1 MRTRGAHVTAVMW
14 PAASPSGTAPQVLF
28 PDADIRAGGT
38 IVFGMTKIRVL
49 VADDDATMRETLAN
63 LIEQQDTLE
72 LTALAADAGEAI
84 ELAALRRPDVA
95 LLDVKMP
102 NGGGPR
108 AAREIRARSPE
119 TRVVVLSAHEDEQS
133 IREMLAEGATGYLVK
148 GAPVEDIL
156 RAIHDAG
163 EGGVVLSGSV
173 TTLVTRQLA
182 TRLGRER
189 EATASQREAATRIQ
203 RVLDGDDPFSMVF
216 QRIVDLR
223 GGRIVGYEALA
234 RFAGEP
240 SRPPDVWFREAAEV
254 GLGLELERLAVCKA
268 LERLSSLAPELFL
281 SVNASPELVTS
292 AGFLTALEGAATDRI
307 VVEITEHAPVH
318 DYARLARALDVLRD
332 RGVRVAIDDAGAGF
346 ASLRHI
352 LELAP
357 NFIKLDLSITR
368 DICTRQASRSLAAA
382 LVTFAHGIDAM
393 LIAEGVETTEQL
405 GALDLLGVPLA
416 QGYYLGRPE
425 SLDDR

>member
-1 MRTRGAHVTAVMW
+1 MI
-14 PAASPSGTAPQVLF
+14 GT
-28 PDADIRAGGT
+28 T
-38 IVFGMTKIRVL
+38 TIRVL
-49 VADDDATMRETLAN
+49 VADDDPTMRDALAN
-63 LIEQQDTLE
+63 LIEHQDTLE
-72 LTALAADAGEAI
+72 LTALATDAEEAI
-84 ELAALRRPDVA
+84 ELAALHRPDVA
-95 LLDVKMP
+95 LLDVNMP

-133 IREMLAEGATGYLVK
+133 ISEMLAEGATSYLVK
-148 GAPVEDIL
+148 GTPVEDIL

-173 TTLVTRQLA
+173 TTLVARQLA

-189 EATASQREAATRIQ
+189 EATVTQRQTATRIQ
-203 RVLDGDDPFSMVF
+203 RVLDGEDPFSMVF

-223 GGRIVGYEALA
+223 AGKIVGYEALA

-240 SRPPDVWFREAAEV
+240 RRPPDVWFREAAEV
-254 GLGLELERLAVCKA
+254 GLGLELERAAVCRA
-268 LERLSSLAPELFL
+268 LERLPSLAPELFL

-292 AGFLTALEGAATDRI
+292 GGFLSALEGAATDRI
-307 VVEITEHAPVH
+307 IVEITEHAPVH
-318 DYARLARALDVLRD
+318 DYPRLVRALDLLRG

-425 SLDDR
+425 TLDG

>member
-1 MRTRGAHVTAVMW
+1 VT
-14 PAASPSGTAPQVLF
+14 
-28 PDADIRAGGT
+28 
-38 IVFGMTKIRVL
+38 GMTKIRVL
-49 VADDDATMRETLAN
+49 VADDDPTMRDTLAN

-72 LTALAADAGEAI
+72 LTALAVDAGEAI
-84 ELAALRRPDVA
+84 ELAALRRPDVV
-95 LLDVKMP
+95 LLDVNMP

-108 AAREIRARSPE
+108 VAREIRARSPE
-119 TRVVVLSAHEDEQS
+119 TRVVVLSAHDDERS
-133 IREMLAEGATGYLVK
+133 IGEMLAHGATSYLVK

-163 EGGVVLSGSV
+163 EGGAVFSGSV
-173 TTLVTRQLA
+173 TTLVARELA

-189 EATASQREAATRIQ
+189 EATAAQREAATQIQ
-203 RVLDGDDPFSMVF
+203 RVLDGEDPLSMVF

-223 GGRIVGYEALA
+223 AGTIVGYEALA

-240 SRPPDVWFREAAEV
+240 SRPPDVWFRDAAEV
-254 GLGLELERLAVCKA
+254 GLGLELERLALCKA
-268 LERLSSLAPELFL
+268 LERLPSLAPQLFL
-281 SVNASPELVTS
+281 SLNASPELVTS
-292 AGFLTALEGAATDRI
+292 GEFLSAVDGAAAGRI

-318 DYARLARALDVLRD
+318 DYPRLARALDLLRD

-357 NFIKLDLSITR
+357 TFIKLDISITR
-368 DICTRQASRSLAAA
+368 DISTRQASRSLAAA
-382 LVTFAHGIDAM
+382 LVTFAHGIGAT

-416 QGYYLGRPE
+416 QGFYLGRPE
-425 SLDDR
+425 SLDD

>member
-1 MRTRGAHVTAVMW
+1 M
-14 PAASPSGTAPQVLF
+14 
-28 PDADIRAGGT
+28 I
-38 IVFGMTKIRVL
+38 GMTTIRVL
-49 VADDDATMRETLAN
+49 VADDDPTMRDALAN
-63 LIEQQDTLE
+63 LIEHQDTLE
-72 LTALAADAGEAI
+72 LTALAADAEEAI
-84 ELAALRRPDVA
+84 ELAALYRPDVA
-95 LLDVKMP
+95 LLDVNMP

-133 IREMLAEGATGYLVK
+133 ISEMLAEGATSYLVK
-148 GAPVEDIL
+148 GTPVEDIL

-173 TTLVTRQLA
+173 TTLVARQLA

-189 EATASQREAATRIQ
+189 EATASQRQIATRIQ
-203 RVLDGDDPFSMVF
+203 RVLDGEDPLSMVF

-223 GGRIVGYEALA
+223 AGKIVGYEALA

-254 GLGLELERLAVCKA
+254 GLGLELERLAVCRA
-268 LERLSSLAPELFL
+268 LERLPSLAPELFL

-292 AGFLTALEGAATDRI
+292 TGFLSALEGAATDRI

-318 DYARLARALDVLRD
+318 DYPRLSRSLDLLRA

-405 GALDLLGVPLA
+405 GALDLLGVPFA

-425 SLDDR
+425 TLDG

>member
-1 MRTRGAHVTAVMW
+1 MI
-14 PAASPSGTAPQVLF
+14 GT
-28 PDADIRAGGT
+28 T
-38 IVFGMTKIRVL
+38 TIRVL
-49 VADDDATMRETLAN
+49 VADDDPTMRDALAN
-63 LIEQQDTLE
+63 LIEHQDTLE
-72 LTALAADAGEAI
+72 LTALATDAEEAI
-84 ELAALRRPDVA
+84 ELAALHRPDVA
-95 LLDVKMP
+95 LLDVNMP

-108 AAREIRARSPE
+108 AAREIRTRSPE

-133 IREMLAEGATGYLVK
+133 ISEMLAEGATSYLVK
-148 GAPVEDIL
+148 GTPVEDIL

-173 TTLVTRQLA
+173 TTLVARQLA

-189 EATASQREAATRIQ
+189 EATVTQRQTATRIQ
-203 RVLDGDDPFSMVF
+203 RVLDGEDPFSMVF

-223 GGRIVGYEALA
+223 AGKIVGYEALA

-240 SRPPDVWFREAAEV
+240 RRPPDVWFREAAEV
-254 GLGLELERLAVCKA
+254 GLGLELERAAVCRA
-268 LERLSSLAPELFL
+268 LERLPSLAPELFL

-292 AGFLTALEGAATDRI
+292 GGFLSALEGAATDRI
-307 VVEITEHAPVH
+307 IVEITEHAPVH
-318 DYARLARALDVLRD
+318 DYPRLVRALDLLRG

-425 SLDDR
+425 TLDG